1 MALFKM
7 NYVLSWRSK
16 IIVFREKV
24 PQRGRETE
32 TKLNKKMSFL
42 NENENGK
49 K

>member
-24 PQRGRETE
+24 PQRGRDEV
-32 TKLNKKMSFL
+32 KKKNVSF
-42 NENENGK
+42 K
-49 K
+49 RK